1 MKVTGVIKEVGEV
14 VTGISKADKPWK
26 KVTFV
31 VETSEEYNNIYPLEV
46 FGEEKV
52 DNFLKFNKVGQSVDV
67 DFNVSANEWKGK
79 YFTTLSA
86 WKIFKAEEVK
96 DLELVPTNEEDDLLF

>member
-1 MKVTGVIKEVGEV
+1 MKVTGVIKEIGEV
-14 VTGISKADKPWK
+14 TTGISKADKPWK

-31 VETSEEYNNIYPLEV
+31 LETSEEYNNVYPLEV

-52 DNFLKFNKVGQSVDV
+52 DNFLKWNEIGNTVDV

-86 WKIFKAEEVK
+86 WKVFKAEATAKTETTEKV
-96 DLELVPTNEEDDLLF
+96 EDDLPF

>member
-1 MKVTGVIKEVGEV
+1 MKVTGVIKEIGEV

-31 VETSEEYNNIYPLEV
+31 LETSEEYNNIYPLEV

-52 DNFLKFNKVGQSVDV
+52 DNFLKWNEIGNTVDV

-79 YFTTLSA
+79 YLVNLGA
-86 WKIFKAEEVK
+86 WKVFKAEATAKTETTEKV
-96 DLELVPTNEEDDLLF
+96 EDDLPF